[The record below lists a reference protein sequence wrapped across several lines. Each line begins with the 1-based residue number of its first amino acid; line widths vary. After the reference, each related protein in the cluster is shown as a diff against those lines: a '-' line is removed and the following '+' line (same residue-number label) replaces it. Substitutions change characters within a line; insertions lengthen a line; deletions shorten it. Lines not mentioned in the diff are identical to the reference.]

1 MNASGYFYSLKSI
14 FLSFWEISWSVGKF
28 RSLCTVQ
35 FFVCTVLRKKL
46 SDTYGKKFPKS
57 IEILGNNLKES
68 LPYYVCPMID
78 AKKTASTNMLERLN
92 REIRRRTGVVGI
104 FPNPSSYIRLV
115 STYLMEYE
123 EDWSTGRC

>member
-1 MNASGYFYSLKSI
+1 M
-14 FLSFWEISWSVGKF
+14 
-28 RSLCTVQ
+28 
-35 FFVCTVLRKKL
+35 
-46 SDTYGKKFPKS
+46 
-57 IEILGNNLKES
+57 KES

-123 EDWSTGRC
+123 EDWSTGRCYIAQDSIQELLPA